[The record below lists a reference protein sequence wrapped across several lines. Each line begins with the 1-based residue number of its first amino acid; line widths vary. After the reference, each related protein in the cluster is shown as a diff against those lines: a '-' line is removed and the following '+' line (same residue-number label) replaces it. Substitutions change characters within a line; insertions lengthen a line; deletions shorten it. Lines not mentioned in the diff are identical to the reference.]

1 MAKMKGV
8 GCGNNPNSIKAGTK
22 NMIPV
27 NTRPKDEQKAIRAK
41 GAKASHAVQQRKRTI
56 AEALKA
62 ILYERSEMNPDKQ
75 VLDDWLEALMGKM
88 LLNPDS
94 KDLKIIVEVLG
105 EMRQQIEVNA
115 DIKAKAELF
124 KLPDGE

>member
-1 MAKMKGV
+1 MTKMKGV
-8 GCGNNPNSIKAGTK
+8 GTGNNPNSKKAGTK
-22 NMIPV
+22 NLIPV
-27 NTRPKDEQKAIRAK
+27 NTRSKDAQKKIRSM
-41 GAKASHAVQQRKRTI
+41 GGKACNDAWKRKRTI

-62 ILYERSEMNPDKQ
+62 ILYERSEVNPDKQ